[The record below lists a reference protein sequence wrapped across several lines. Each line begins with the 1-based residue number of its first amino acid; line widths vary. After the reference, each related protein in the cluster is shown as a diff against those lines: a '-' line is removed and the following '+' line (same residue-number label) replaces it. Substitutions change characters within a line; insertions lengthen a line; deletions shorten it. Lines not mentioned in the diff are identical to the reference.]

1 MGKDEQITVEW
12 CLDVTYQ
19 CVLDGFYFK
28 PLKRRTD
35 WSSVALTADIGNFS
49 VSGTAR
55 RAGDKVRKGLCFS
68 WRRRGKNE
76 VEVLQHFD

>member
-1 MGKDEQITVEW
+1 MGRANKLPWEW

-19 CVLDGFYFK
+19 CVLDGFYFE
-28 PLKRRTD
+28 PVKRRIE

-76 VEVLQHFD
+76 GEVLQHLD